1 MFRPYTGHHKPEKEF
16 KQTHV
21 TLARVLKMQLVQI
34 QDRIQLHFKII
45 KKMFSNWT
53 YKAVIWNQI
62 CIRTSTERPS
72 IRWNECILVAFD
84 YDV

>member
-34 QDRIQLHFKII
+34 QDRIQITFQNY
-45 KKMFSNWT
+45 KKKCFQIGRTKLWYETKFAFERLLNDLRSDGMNAFS
-53 YKAVIWNQI
+53 
-62 CIRTSTERPS
+62 
-72 IRWNECILVAFD
+72 
-84 YDV
+84 

>member
-34 QDRIQLHFKII
+34 QDRIQITFQNY
-45 KKMFSNWT
+45 KKKCF
-53 YKAVIWNQI
+53 QI
-62 CIRTSTERPS
+62 GRTK
-72 IRWNECILVAFD
+72 L
-84 YDV
+84 